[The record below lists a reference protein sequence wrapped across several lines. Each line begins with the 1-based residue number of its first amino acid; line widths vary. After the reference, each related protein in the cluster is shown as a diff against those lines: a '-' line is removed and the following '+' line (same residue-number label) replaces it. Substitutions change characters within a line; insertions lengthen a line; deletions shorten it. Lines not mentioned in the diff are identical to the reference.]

1 MGGSFDVVVI
11 GGGPGGYVA
20 ALRAAQLGAKTAIVE
35 KDRMGGTCLV
45 RGCIPTKA
53 LLQSAELYTE
63 VKAGAPFGVVVDNL
77 RFDWPAAQKR
87 KTQVVD
93 QLVKGVEGLLKAGGV
108 TSIRGTARLGGK
120 GVIELD
126 GDQLQARDIVIATG
140 SAISRV
146 PIPGA
151 ELTIDSDRILE
162 LQEVPKR
169 LAVIGGGV
177 VGMEFAAMFAA
188 LGSKVSVLEMLPQVL
203 AMVDSDLVAVYTKH
217 LAKLGGEIHTNS
229 KVTEVAK
236 SGGALRVKFSE
247 GGQDGAV
254 DADQVLMAVG
264 RVPYTQG
271 LEAEKAGVKLERG
284 RVVVDEHLH
293 TDADGVW
300 AIGDVIGGIMLAH
313 VASYE
318 GVCAVE
324 NIAGHQRTPDYHAA
338 PNCIYTDPEIA
349 HVGLGEKEAK
359 DKGIA
364 VKVGR
369 FPFAA
374 SGRALTLGQTE
385 GYAKVLADPE
395 SGKLLGAHIIG
406 PRATDLIAEA
416 TLAIQ
421 TGLTMEQLDLTIHA
435 HPTLPES
442 LMEAALAA
450 QGRAIH
456 VANRRTALPS
466 GAAGGAASP
475 TSGEA
480 NQVHSG
486 AISRGAA
493 SPTSGEA
500 NQAPSGSPTSGEV
513 DQVPTGGMAATS
525 SHRGE
530 SNQNQE
536 KPMAAT
542 VKPSST
548 PPLVPSAIT
557 RKALELT
564 RDNKDFLLG
573 MHRQMQLI
581 RRFEERAQEQYTKAK
596 IGGYCHLNIGEEATV
611 VGGILALKPNDW
623 IFTSYREHGHAIAR
637 GVDPKAVMAE
647 LFGKETG
654 TSHGRGGSM
663 HLVDYGKRFMGGY
676 GIVGGHLPLA
686 VGGAWAVKYRKQ
698 PDVIFCMFGD
708 GATNIGAFHESLNM
722 AKVFNLPV
730 VWYCVNNRYGMGTPV
745 EKASAV
751 ADIYKKAC
759 AYDMESIQV
768 DGMNLREVLLK
779 TSEIV
784 EKTRADS
791 EPRFIEALCYRFRG
805 HSVVDPDKYRSE
817 EDKVKW
823 RKADPIVGF
832 EHELEKSSLADEE
845 YFKNVRVEID
855 NEVKDIIQYADES
868 PDPKT
873 EDLYKYVYAG
883 QWDNDPALRA
893 ERV

>member
-1 MGGSFDVVVI
+1 MTDSFDVLVI

-20 ALRAAQLGAKTAIVE
+20 ALRAAQLGARTALVE
-35 KDRMGGTCLV
+35 RDRVGGTCLV

-53 LLQSAELYTE
+53 LLQSAELYTLA
-63 VKAGAPFGVVVDNL
+63 KAGAPFGVVADKIGVD
-77 RFDWPAAQKR
+77 WSAALGR
-87 KTQVVD
+87 KTEVVD
-93 QLVKGVEGLLKAGGV
+93 KLVKGVEGLLKAGGV
-108 TSIRGTARLGGK
+108 TVVRGTASLAGK
-120 GVIELD
+120 GAVDVSSERI
-126 GDQLQARDIVIATG
+126 QAKDIVIATG
-140 SAISRV
+140 SAVARISLK
-146 PIPGA
+146 GA
-151 ELTIDSDRILE
+151 ELTIDSDQILE
-162 LQEVPKR
+162 LKEIPAR

-188 LGSKVSVLEMLPQVL
+188 LGTKVTVLEMLPQVL
-203 AMVDSDLVAVYTKH
+203 PMVDSDLVAVYTKH
-217 LAKLGGEIHTNS
+217 LAGLGGDVHTDA
-229 KVTEVAK
+229 KVEEVAK
-236 SGGALRVKFSE
+236 RNGGLQVRFSKGGE
-247 GGQDGAV
+247 GGAV
-254 DADQVLMAVG
+254 DADQVLLAVG

-293 TDADGVW
+293 TTADGVW

-318 GVCAVE
+318 GVLAVE
-324 NIAGHQRTPDYHAA
+324 NIVGHANRTPDYHAA

-359 DKGIA
+359 DKGLD

-369 FPFAA
+369 FPFTA
-374 SGRALTLGQTE
+374 SARALTLGQPE
-385 GYAKVLADPE
+385 GFVKVVAE
-395 SGKLLGAHIIG
+395 TSTGRLLGAHIIG

-421 TGLTMEQLDLTIHA
+421 NGLTLEQIDLTIHA

-456 VANRRTALPS
+456 ITNRRVAGAVAAQPS
-466 GAAGGAASP
+466 GTPPPAGAVPAEATSP
-475 TSGEA
+475 A
-480 NQVHSG
+480 
-486 AISRGAA
+486 
-493 SPTSGEA
+493 
-500 NQAPSGSPTSGEV
+500 SGEV
-513 DQVPTGGMAATS
+513 ITQTSNLQNHQQVMTAP
-525 SHRGE
+525 
-530 SNQNQE
+530 
-536 KPMAAT
+536 
-542 VKPSST
+542 VKSKA
-548 PPLVPSAIT
+548 PPPPVAIT
-557 RKALELT
+557 PKLLELT
-564 RDNKDFLLG
+564 KQNRDFLLG
-573 MHRQMQLI
+573 LHRQMQLI

-611 VGGILALKPNDW
+611 VGGIHALKLSDY

-637 GVDPKAVMAE
+637 GIDPRAVMAE

-663 HLVDYGKRFMGGY
+663 HMFDAKLRFMGGY

-686 VGGAWAVKYRKQ
+686 AGGAWAVRYRKEK
-698 PDVIFCMFGD
+698 DVVFCMFGD

-722 AKVFNLPV
+722 SKVFDLPV
-730 VWYCVNNRYGMGTPV
+730 VWFCVNNRYGMGTPV
-745 EKASAV
+745 ENASAV

-779 TSEIV
+779 TSEFV

-791 EPRFIEALCYRFRG
+791 QPRFIEALCYRFKG
-805 HSVVDPDKYRSE
+805 HSVVDPDKYRSA
-817 EDKVKW
+817 EDKEKF
-823 RKADPIVGF
+823 RKADPIVAF

-845 YFKNVRVEID
+845 YFKKVRQEID
-855 NEVKDIIQYADES
+855 AEVQEIIRFADES
-868 PDPKT
+868 PDPKP

-883 QWDNDPALRA
+883 EWENRPELRGDPL
-893 ERV
+893 

>member
-1 MGGSFDVVVI
+1 MAGSFDVVVI

-53 LLQSAELYTE
+53 LLQSSELYTLA
-63 VKAGAPFGVVVDNL
+63 KAGQPFGLVTDKIG
-77 RFDWPAAQKR
+77 FDWPTAQKR
-87 KTQVVD
+87 KSQVVD

-108 TSIRGTARLGGK
+108 NSFTGAARLAGH
-120 GVIELD
+120 GVIDVSGESI
-126 GDQLQARDIVIATG
+126 QARDIVIATG
-140 SAISRV
+140 SAVARIQL
-146 PIPGA
+146 PGA
-151 ELTIDSDRILE
+151 ELTIDSDQILE
-162 LQEVPKR
+162 LKDVPRR

-188 LGSKVSVLEMLPQVL
+188 LGSKVTVLEMLPQVL
-203 AMVDSDLVAVYTKH
+203 AMVESDIVATYTKH
-217 LAKLGGEIHTNS
+217 LAGLGAVIHTDSKVSEVVKGNGGLQVRFSTGGE
-229 KVTEVAK
+229 
-236 SGGALRVKFSE
+236 GGV
-247 GGQDGAV
+247 V
-254 DADQVLMAVG
+254 DADQVLLAVG
-264 RVPYTQG
+264 RVPYTRG
-271 LEAEKAGVKLERG
+271 LEAEKAGVKLDRH

-324 NIAGHQRTPDYHAA
+324 NIAGHSPRTPDYHAA

-359 DKGIA
+359 EKGIA
-364 VKVGR
+364 VKIGR

-374 SGRALTLGQTE
+374 SGRALTLGQSE
-385 GYAKVLADPE
+385 GYVKVLADAE

-416 TLAIQ
+416 ALAVQ
-421 TGLTMEQLDLTIHA
+421 NGLTMEQLDRTIHA

-456 VANRRTALPS
+456 IPNRRSSPPAPTQTADIKQNR
-466 GAAGGAASP
+466 
-475 TSGEA
+475 EK
-480 NQVHSG
+480 
-486 AISRGAA
+486 
-493 SPTSGEA
+493 E
-500 NQAPSGSPTSGEV
+500 
-513 DQVPTGGMAATS
+513 MAATI
-525 SHRGE
+525 
-530 SNQNQE
+530 
-536 KPMAAT
+536 
-542 VKPSST
+542 KPSA
-548 PPLVPSAIT
+548 PPPTPSAIT
-557 RKALELT
+557 PKSLELKKEN
-564 RDNKDFLLG
+564 RDFLLG
-573 MHRQMQLI
+573 LHRQMQLI

-611 VGGILALKPNDW
+611 VGGVLALKKNDY

-637 GVDPKAVMAE
+637 GIDPKAVMAE

-663 HLVDYGKRFMGGY
+663 HMFDADLRFMGGY

-686 VGGAWAVKYRKQ
+686 VGGGWAVRYHKQ
-698 PDVIFCMFGD
+698 KDVVFCMFGD

-722 AKVFNLPV
+722 AKVFHLPV
-730 VWYCVNNRYGMGTPV
+730 VWFCINNRYGMGTPV
-745 EKASAV
+745 EAASAV

-768 DGMNLREVLLK
+768 DGMNLREVMLR

-784 EKTRADS
+784 EKTRNDS
-791 EPRFIEALCYRFRG
+791 EPRFIEALCYRFKG
-805 HSVVDPDKYRSE
+805 HSVVDPDKYRSN
-817 EDKVKW
+817 EDKEKY
-823 RKADPIVGF
+823 RKADPIVAF
-832 EHELEKSSLADEE
+832 EHELEKSGLADEE
-845 YFKNVRVEID
+845 YFKTVRQEID
-855 NEVKDIIQYADES
+855 TEVRDVIQFADES
-868 PDPKT
+868 PDPKVD
-873 EDLYKYVYAG
+873 DLYKYVYAG
-883 QWDNDPALRA
+883 QWENRPELKS
-893 ERV
+893 EPV

>member
-1 MGGSFDVVVI
+1 MAESFDVVVV

-20 ALRAAQLGAKTAIVE
+20 ALRAAQLGARTAIVE

-53 LLQSAELYTE
+53 LLQSSEVYTM
-63 VKAGAPFGVVVDNL
+63 ARGGQPFGLVADKIG
-77 RFDWPAAQKR
+77 FDWPVAQKR
-87 KTQVVD
+87 KTAVVD

-108 TSIRGTARLGGK
+108 SSFKGAARLAGK
-120 GVIELD
+120 GAVEV
-126 GDQLQARDIVIATG
+126 GGERVQAKDIVIATG
-140 SAISRV
+140 SAIARI
-146 PIPGA
+146 PLPGA
-151 ELTIDSDRILE
+151 ELTIDSDQILE
-162 LQEVPKR
+162 LKDVPKR

-177 VGMEFAAMFAA
+177 VGMEFAAMFGA
-188 LGSKVSVLEMLPQVL
+188 LGSKVTVLEMLPQVL
-203 AMVDSDLVAVYTKH
+203 AMVDADLVNAYTKH
-217 LAKLGGEIHTNS
+217 LAGLGGEIHTNS
-229 KVTEVAK
+229 KVSEVVKA
-236 SGGALRVKFSE
+236 GGGLQVRFSTGGE
-247 GGQDGAV
+247 GGVV
-254 DADQVLMAVG
+254 DADQVLLAVG

-271 LEAEKAGVKLERG
+271 LDAEKAGVKLERG

-293 TDADGVW
+293 TDADGIW

-324 NIAGHQRTPDYHAA
+324 NIAGHAERVPDYHAA
-338 PNCIYTDPEIA
+338 PNCVYTDPEIA

-374 SGRALTLGQTE
+374 AGRALTLGQTE
-385 GYAKVLADPE
+385 GFVKVLADPE
-395 SGKLLGAHIIG
+395 SGRILGAHIIC

-416 TLAIQ
+416 TLAVQ
-421 TGLTMEQLDLTIHA
+421 NGLTLEQVDLTIHA

-442 LMEAALAA
+442 FMEAALAA

-456 VANRRTALPS
+456 IANRRS
-466 GAAGGAASP
+466 AAPAPSP
-475 TSGEA
+475 TA
-480 NQVHSG
+480 
-486 AISRGAA
+486 AI
-493 SPTSGEA
+493 
-500 NQAPSGSPTSGEV
+500 Q
-513 DQVPTGGMAATS
+513 
-525 SHRGE
+525 
-530 SNQNQE
+530 QNQE

-542 VKPSST
+542 VKPSS
-548 PPLVPSAIT
+548 PPPPPSTVPEAINP
-557 RKALELT
+557 KSLELDKQN
-564 RDNKDFLLG
+564 RDFLLA

-647 LFGKETG
+647 LFGKESG

-663 HLVDYGKRFMGGY
+663 HLVDYSKRFMGGY

-686 VGGAWAVKYRKQ
+686 VGGAWAVRYRMQ
-698 PDVIFCMFGD
+698 PDVVFCMFGD

-722 AKVFNLPV
+722 AKVFKLPV

-768 DGMNLREVLLK
+768 DGMNVREVLLK

-784 EKTRADS
+784 AKTRADS

-823 RKADPIVGF
+823 RKADPIVAF
-832 EHELEKSSLADEE
+832 EHELEKTGLADEE
-845 YFKNVRVEID
+845 YFKNVRVEVD
-855 NEVKDIIQYADES
+855 NEVKDAIQFADES

-873 EDLYKYVYAG
+873 DDLYKYVYAG
-883 QWDNDPALRA
+883 EWDDNPAMKA

>member
-1 MGGSFDVVVI
+1 MAGSFDVLVI

-20 ALRAAQLGAKTAIVE
+20 ALRAAQLGARTAIVE

-53 LLQSAELYTE
+53 LLQSSELYTLARGGE
-63 VKAGAPFGVVVDNL
+63 AFGLVAEKL
-77 RFDWPAAQKR
+77 GFDWPVAQKR
-87 KTQVVD
+87 KAAVVD

-108 TSIRGTARLGGK
+108 TSFKGAARLAGK
-120 GVIELD
+120 GAVEVG
-126 GDQLQARDIVIATG
+126 GDQVQAKDIVIATG
-140 SAISRV
+140 SAIARI
-146 PIPGA
+146 PLPGA
-151 ELTIDSDRILE
+151 ELTIDSDQILE
-162 LQEVPKR
+162 LKEVPRR

-188 LGSKVSVLEMLPQVL
+188 LGSKVTVLEMLPQVL
-203 AMVDSDLVAVYTKH
+203 AMVDSDLVNVYTKH
-217 LAKLGGEIHTNS
+217 LAGLGGEIHTNS
-229 KVTEVAK
+229 KVSEVVK
-236 SGGALRVKFSE
+236 QKGGLQVRFSTGGE
-247 GGQDGAV
+247 GGVV
-254 DADQVLMAVG
+254 DADQVLLAVG

-271 LEAEKAGVKLERG
+271 LDAEKAGVRLDRG
-284 RVVVDEHLH
+284 RVVVDQHLH

-324 NIAGHQRTPDYHAA
+324 NIAGHSSRVPDYQAA
-338 PNCIYTDPEIA
+338 PNCVYTDPEIA
-349 HVGLGEKEAK
+349 HVGLGEKEARE
-359 DKGIA
+359 KGIA

-374 SGRALTLGQTE
+374 SGRALTLGQSE
-385 GYAKVLADPE
+385 GFAKVLADPE
-395 SGKLLGAHIIG
+395 SGRILGAHIIG

-421 TGLTMEQLDLTIHA
+421 NGLTLEQVDLTIHA

-442 LMEAALAA
+442 FMEAALAA

-456 VANRRTALPS
+456 VANRRTA
-466 GAAGGAASP
+466 SP
-475 TSGEA
+475 A
-480 NQVHSG
+480 
-486 AISRGAA
+486 
-493 SPTSGEA
+493 PT
-500 NQAPSGSPTSGEV
+500 QTAPM
-513 DQVPTGGMAATS
+513 Q
-525 SHRGE
+525 
-530 SNQNQE
+530 QNQE

-542 VKPSST
+542 VKPSS
-548 PPLVPSAIT
+548 PPPPVPEAIT
-557 RKALELT
+557 PKRLELT
-564 RDNKDFLLG
+564 KDNRDFLLAL
-573 MHRQMQLI
+573 HRQMQLI

-611 VGGILALKPNDW
+611 VGGILALKANDW

-663 HLVDYGKRFMGGY
+663 HLVDYSKRFMGGY

-686 VGGAWAVKYRKQ
+686 VGGAWAVRYRQQK
-698 PDVIFCMFGD
+698 DVVFCMFGD

-722 AKVFNLPV
+722 SKVFDLPV
-730 VWYCVNNRYGMGTPV
+730 VWFCVNNRYGMGTPV

-779 TSEIV
+779 TSEMV
-784 EKTRADS
+784 EKTRRDS

-823 RKADPIVGF
+823 RKADPIVAF
-832 EHELEKSSLADEE
+832 EHELEKSGLGDEE

-855 NEVKDIIQYADES
+855 NEVKDIIQFADES

-873 EDLYKYVYAG
+873 EDLYRYVYAG
-883 QWDNDPALRA
+883 EWDNNPLLRP
-893 ERV
+893 ESV

>member
-1 MGGSFDVVVI
+1 MAGSFDVVVI

-20 ALRAAQLGAKTAIVE
+20 ALRSAQLGARTAIIE

-53 LLQSAELYTE
+53 LLQSSELYTMA
-63 VKAGAPFGVVVDNL
+63 KAGQPFGLVAEKIG
-77 RFDWPAAQKR
+77 FDWPTAQKR
-87 KTQVVD
+87 KAMVVD

-108 TSIRGTARLGGK
+108 ASLNGAARLAGK
-120 GVIELD
+120 GVVEVG
-126 GDQLQARDIVIATG
+126 GDQLQAKNIIIATG
-140 SAISRV
+140 SAVARI
-146 PIPGA
+146 PLPGA
-151 ELTIDSDRILE
+151 ELTIDSDQILE
-162 LQEVPKR
+162 LKEVPRR

-188 LGSKVSVLEMLPQVL
+188 LGSKVTVLEMLPQVL
-203 AMVDSDLVAVYTKH
+203 AMVDTDLVTAYAKH
-217 LAKLGGEIHTNS
+217 LAGLGGVIQTNA
-229 KVTEVAK
+229 KVTEVVK
-236 SGGALRVKFSE
+236 SKGGLQVQFSAGGE
-247 GGQDGAV
+247 GGAV
-254 DADQVLMAVG
+254 DADQVLLAVG

-271 LEAEKAGVKLERG
+271 LDAETAGVKLERG
-284 RVVVDEHLH
+284 RVVVDDHLR
-293 TDADGVW
+293 TTADGVW

-324 NIAGHQRTPDYHAA
+324 NIAGHGNRVPDYHAA
-338 PNCIYTDPEIA
+338 PNCVYTDPEIA
-349 HVGLGEKEAK
+349 HVGLGEKEAR
-359 DKGIA
+359 DKGLE
-364 VKVGR
+364 VRVGR

-374 SGRALTLGQTE
+374 SGRALTLGQSE
-385 GYAKVLADPE
+385 GFVKVIADAG

-421 TGLTMEQLDLTIHA
+421 NGLTLEQLDLTIHA

-456 VANRRTALPS
+456 IPNRKSAPGAGSVPLAAAPATARKRTEVNNQIVAS
-466 GAAGGAASP
+466 
-475 TSGEA
+475 
-480 NQVHSG
+480 VK
-486 AISRGAA
+486 
-493 SPTSGEA
+493 
-500 NQAPSGSPTSGEV
+500 AP
-513 DQVPTGGMAATS
+513 
-525 SHRGE
+525 
-530 SNQNQE
+530 
-536 KPMAAT
+536 
-542 VKPSST
+542 PSS
-548 PPLVPSAIT
+548 PRISAET
-557 RKALELT
+557 LELKKEN
-564 RDNKDFLLG
+564 RDFLLG
-573 MHRQMQLI
+573 LHRQMQFI
-581 RRFEERAQEQYTKAK
+581 RRFEERTQEQYTKAK

-611 VGGILALKPNDW
+611 VGGIYPLQKSDY

-663 HLVDYGKRFMGGY
+663 HLVDYKRRFMGGY

-708 GATNIGAFHESLNM
+708 GATNIGAFHESVNM
-722 AKVFNLPV
+722 AKVFDLPV
-730 VWYCVNNRYGMGTPV
+730 VWFCVNNRYGMGTPV

-759 AYDMESIQV
+759 AYDMESIQI
-768 DGMNLREVLLK
+768 DGMNLREVMLR

-784 EKTRADS
+784 EKTRKDS
-791 EPRFIEALCYRFRG
+791 VPRFIESLCYRFRG

-817 EDKVKW
+817 EDKEKW
-823 RKADPIVGF
+823 RKADHIVAF
-832 EHELEKSSLADEE
+832 EVDLEKSGLADEE
-845 YFKNVRVEID
+845 YYKSVRQEID
-855 NEVKDIIQYADES
+855 AEVRDIIEYADQS
-868 PDPKT
+868 PDPNPD
-873 EDLYKYVYAG
+873 DLYKYTYAG
-883 QWDNDPALRA
+883 EWADRPELRT

>member
-1 MGGSFDVVVI
+1 MASSFDVVVI

-53 LLQSAELYTE
+53 LLQSSELYTLAKE
-63 VKAGAPFGVVVDNL
+63 GRPFGLVADNVG
-77 RFDWPAAQKR
+77 FDWQAAQKR
-87 KTQVVD
+87 KAGVVD

-108 TSIRGTARLGGK
+108 TSLTGAARLAGK
-120 GVIELD
+120 GAVD
-126 GDQLQARDIVIATG
+126 VGGDTVRAKDIVIATG
-140 SAISRV
+140 SAVAKI
-146 PIPGA
+146 PLPGA
-151 ELTIDSDRILE
+151 ELTIDSDQILE
-162 LQEVPKR
+162 LKEIPRR

-188 LGSKVSVLEMLPQVL
+188 LGSKVTVLEMLPQVL
-203 AMVDSDLVAVYTKH
+203 AMVDADLVNVYTKH
-217 LAKLGGEIHTNS
+217 FAGQGGEIHVDS
-229 KVTEVAK
+229 KVSEVVRQNGALQVRFS
-236 SGGALRVKFSE
+236 SGGE
-247 GGQDGAV
+247 GGAV
-254 DADQVLMAVG
+254 EADQVLLAVG
-264 RVPYTQG
+264 RVPYTHG
-271 LEAEKAGVKLERG
+271 LDAEKAGVKLERN

-293 TDADGVW
+293 TDADGIG
-300 AIGDVIGGIMLAH
+300 AIGGVIGGVMLAH
-313 VASYE
+313 IASYE

-324 NIAGHQRTPDYHAA
+324 NIAGHSRRVPDYHAA
-338 PNCIYTDPEIA
+338 PNCVYTDPEIA
-349 HVGLGEKEAK
+349 HVGLGEKDAK

-364 VKVGR
+364 VKIGK

-385 GYAKVLADPE
+385 GFVKVLADAE
-395 SGKLLGAHIIG
+395 SGQLLGAHIVG

-421 TGLTMEQLDLTIHA
+421 NGLTLAQVDLTIHA

-442 LMEAALAA
+442 FLEAALAA

-456 VANRRTALPS
+456 MTNRRAPAPQQTA
-466 GAAGGAASP
+466 AM
-475 TSGEA
+475 
-480 NQVHSG
+480 Q
-486 AISRGAA
+486 
-493 SPTSGEA
+493 
-500 NQAPSGSPTSGEV
+500 
-513 DQVPTGGMAATS
+513 
-525 SHRGE
+525 
-530 SNQNQE
+530 QNQE
-536 KPMAAT
+536 KSMAAT
-542 VKPSST
+542 VKPSSPS
-548 PPLVPSAIT
+548 PPPAPESISS
-557 RKALELT
+557 KSLELNKQ
-564 RDNKDFLLG
+564 NKDLLLG

-611 VGGILALKPNDW
+611 VGGILALKSNDW

-663 HLVDYGKRFMGGY
+663 HLVDYSKRFMGGY

-686 VGGAWAVKYRKQ
+686 VGGAWAVKYKQ
-698 PDVIFCMFGD
+698 QKDVVFCMFGD

-722 AKVFNLPV
+722 AKVFKLPV
-730 VWYCVNNRYGMGTPV
+730 VWFCVNNRYGMGTPV

-768 DGMNLREVLLK
+768 DGMNLREVMLK
-779 TSEIV
+779 TSEVV
-784 EKTRADS
+784 EKTRRDS
-791 EPRFIEALCYRFRG
+791 QPRFIEAVNYRFKG

-817 EDKVKW
+817 EDKVKF
-823 RKADPIVGF
+823 RKADPIVAF
-832 EHELEKSSLADEE
+832 EHELEKSGLADEE
-845 YFKNVRVEID
+845 YFKNVRVDVD
-855 NEVKDIIQYADES
+855 NEVKDVIQFADES

-873 EDLYKYVYAG
+873 DDLYKYVYAG
-883 QWDNDPALRA
+883 QWDDNPMLRA
-893 ERV
+893 EKV

>member
-1 MGGSFDVVVI
+1 MADSFDVVVI

-35 KDRMGGTCLV
+35 RDRMGGTCLV

-53 LLQSAELYTE
+53 LLQSAELYTMA
-63 VKAGAPFGVVVDNL
+63 KAGVPYGLTADKIG
-77 RFDWPAAQKR
+77 FDWSVALKR
-87 KTQVVD
+87 KSGVVD

-108 TSIRGTARLGGK
+108 TMLSGTASLAGK
-120 GVIELD
+120 GAVDVSGER
-126 GDQLQARDIVIATG
+126 LQAKDIIIATG
-140 SAISRV
+140 SAIAR
-146 PIPGA
+146 IPLKGA
-151 ELTIDSDRILE
+151 ELTIDSDQILE
-162 LQEVPKR
+162 LKEVPKR

-188 LGSKVSVLEMLPQVL
+188 LGSKVSVFEMLPQIL
-203 AMVDSDLVAVYTKH
+203 PMVDADLVAAYSKH
-217 LAKLGGEIHTNS
+217 LAVLGGEVHTNA
-229 KVTEVAK
+229 KVEEVAK
-236 SGGALRVKFSE
+236 NKGGLQVRFSSGGE
-247 GGQDGAV
+247 GGSV
-254 DADQVLMAVG
+254 DADQVLLAVG

-284 RVVVDEHLH
+284 RVVVDEHLR
-293 TDADGVW
+293 TTADGVW

-313 VASYE
+313 IASYE

-324 NIAGHQRTPDYHAA
+324 NIVGNGNRTPDYHAA

-359 DKGIA
+359 DKGLD
-364 VKVGR
+364 VKVGK

-374 SGRALTLGQTE
+374 SGRALTLGQSE
-385 GYAKVLADPE
+385 GFVKVISDAS

-421 TGLTMEQLDLTIHA
+421 NGLTLEQIDLTIHA

-456 VANRRTALPS
+456 IANRRTA
-466 GAAGGAASP
+466 GP
-475 TSGEA
+475 TSPPAGKA
-480 NQVHSG
+480 G
-486 AISRGAA
+486 ALPI
-493 SPTSGEA
+493 
-500 NQAPSGSPTSGEV
+500 NGEV
-513 DQVPTGGMAATS
+513 NTLQ
-525 SHRGE
+525 E
-530 SNQNQE
+530 QNRVQQMTA
-536 KPMAAT
+536 P
-542 VKPSST
+542 VKA
-548 PPLVPSAIT
+548 PPLPTAIT
-557 RKALELT
+557 PKSLELKKENRT
-564 RDNKDFLLG
+564 FLLG
-573 MHRQMQLI
+573 LHRQMQLI
-581 RRFEERAQEQYTKAK
+581 RRFEERTQEQYTKAK

-611 VGGILALKPNDW
+611 VGSFAAFKPNDY

-637 GVDPKAVMAE
+637 GIDPKAVMAE

-663 HLVDYGKRFMGGY
+663 HMFDSDLRFMGGY

-686 VGGAWAVKYRKQ
+686 AGGGWAVKYRKQ
-698 PDVIFCMFGD
+698 KDVVICMFGD
-708 GATNIGAFHESLNM
+708 GATNIGAFHESLNLS
-722 AKVFNLPV
+722 KVMELPV

-768 DGMNLREVLLK
+768 DGMNLREVMLK

-791 EPRFIEALCYRFRG
+791 EPRFIEALTYRFKG
-805 HSVVDPDKYRSE
+805 HSVVDPDKYRSA
-817 EDKVKW
+817 EDKEKF
-823 RKADPIVGF
+823 RDADPIVAF
-832 EHELEKSSLADEE
+832 EHELETSGLADEE
-845 YFKNVRVEID
+845 YFKKVRQEID
-855 NEVKDIIQYADES
+855 AEVQEIIRFADES
-868 PDPKT
+868 PDPKP

-883 QWDNDPALRA
+883 EWENRPELRGDPL
-893 ERV
+893 

>member
-1 MGGSFDVVVI
+1 MAAGPFDVLVI

-20 ALRAAQLGAKTAIVE
+20 ALRAAQLGARTAIVE

-53 LLQSAELYTE
+53 LLQSSELYTLA
-63 VKAGAPFGVVVDNL
+63 KGGQAFGLIADKVG
-77 RFDWPAAQKR
+77 FDWAAAQKR
-87 KTQVVD
+87 KTAVVD

-108 TSIRGTARLGGK
+108 TSFKGAARLAGK
-120 GVIELD
+120 GVVDVGGELV
-126 GDQLQARDIVIATG
+126 QAQVMAKDIVIATG
-140 SAISRV
+140 SAIARI
-146 PIPGA
+146 PLPGA
-151 ELTIDSDRILE
+151 ELTIDSDQILE
-162 LQEVPKR
+162 VKEVPRR

-188 LGSKVSVLEMLPQVL
+188 LGSKVTVLEMLPQVL
-203 AMVDSDLVAVYTKH
+203 AMVDSDLVNVYTKH
-217 LAKLGGEIHTNS
+217 LAGLGGEVHTDS
-229 KVTEVAK
+229 KVSRVVK
-236 SGGALRVKFSE
+236 QNGGLQVQFSTGGE
-247 GGQDGAV
+247 GGAV
-254 DADQVLMAVG
+254 DADQVLLAVG

-271 LEAEKAGVKLERG
+271 LDAEKAGVKLERG

-293 TDADGVW
+293 TDAEGIW

-324 NIAGHQRTPDYHAA
+324 NIAGHSRRTPDYHAA
-338 PNCIYTDPEIA
+338 PNCVYTDPEIA

-359 DKGIA
+359 EKGVA

-385 GYAKVLADPE
+385 GFVKVLSDPD
-395 SGKLLGAHIIG
+395 SGRLLGAHIIG

-421 TGLTMEQLDLTIHA
+421 NGLTLEQIDLTIHA

-456 VANRRTALPS
+456 IANRRSAGPAPTQTAQ
-466 GAAGGAASP
+466 
-475 TSGEA
+475 
-480 NQVHSG
+480 N
-486 AISRGAA
+486 
-493 SPTSGEA
+493 
-500 NQAPSGSPTSGEV
+500 
-513 DQVPTGGMAATS
+513 
-525 SHRGE
+525 
-530 SNQNQE
+530 NQNRE
-536 KPMAAT
+536 KEMAAT
-542 VKPSST
+542 VKPSPSS
-548 PPLVPSAIT
+548 PPPAPDAIT
-557 RKALELT
+557 PKALELKKEN
-564 RDNKDFLLG
+564 RDFLLG

-611 VGGILALKPNDW
+611 VGGIRALKPNDW

-654 TSHGRGGSM
+654 TSRGRGGSM
-663 HLVDYGKRFMGGY
+663 HLVDYKLRFMGGY

-686 VGGAWAVKYRKQ
+686 VGGAWAVKYQKHD
-698 PDVIFCMFGD
+698 DVVFCMFGD

-722 AKVFNLPV
+722 AKVFDLPV
-730 VWYCVNNRYGMGTPV
+730 VWFCVNNRYGMGTPV

-759 AYDMESIQV
+759 AYDMESIQI
-768 DGMNLREVLLK
+768 DGMNVREVLLR
-779 TSEIV
+779 TSEIL
-784 EKTRADS
+784 EKTRKDS
-791 EPRFIEALCYRFRG
+791 VPRFIESLCYRFRG

-823 RKADPIVGF
+823 RKADPIVAF
-832 EHELEKSSLADEE
+832 EHELESSGLADEE
-845 YFKNVRVEID
+845 YFKNVRM
-855 NEVKDIIQYADES
+855 EVDAQVRDVIQFADES
-868 PDPKT
+868 PDPSPD
-873 EDLYKYVYAG
+873 DLYKYTYAG
-883 QWDNDPALRA
+883 QWDNNPMLRA
-893 ERV
+893 EKV